1 MPRKTNSAPTE
12 EYHGHGHKGGMG
24 LLLLI
29 IGIIGFAIAYGYVD
43 LPFWP
48 TAFIVAGLWKMLMML
63 CCKK

>member
-1 MPRKTNSAPTE
+1 
-12 EYHGHGHKGGMG
+12 MG